1 MKKSRIEKLIPIA
14 DEAIKNS
21 GIVNDGKVNE
31 SYDGKI
37 AGFGVSVAISGL
49 KPTLAMYFP
58 EDKKAINTRLILEAI
73 AKIIVEDNE
82 YKSLTETTAKG
93 LLEDALGIISEKQK
107 KELKKYVLEAAI
119 ALKLVVR
126 TYEQVKKEES

>member
-14 DEAIKNS
+14 DKAIKSS
-21 GIVNDGKVNE
+21 GIVKEGKVNE

-49 KPTLAMYFP
+49 RPTLAMYFN
-58 EDKKAINTRLILEAI
+58 ENGNVKTRSILEAI
-73 AKIIVEDNE
+73 ATIIKDDVG
-82 YKSLTETTAKG
+82 LTNDTAKD
-93 LLEDALGIISEKQK
+93 LLQYALGNISEEQGEK
-107 KELKKYVLEAAI
+107 LKKHILEAAI

-126 TYEQVKKEES
+126 TYEQDK